1 MYLFFESLFLIGV
14 GIIALAGLWFLVR
27 LFRTPRRLWLPIM
40 VGLVGVAITATP
52 VIYTRVVETI
62 DLGEREQVVDGELH
76 LTLTG
81 WDRDSYEFLAQKRDI
96 VVLQMAN
103 ADVTD
108 ATLALLKGQ
117 VRLKSLD
124 LNGSQV
130 TDQGLVTLTEL
141 ESLESLKLRGTK
153 ITDVALQQLVDKLPK
168 LKQLD
173 LRQTTVSSEWID
185 SWKAAQPGRRVLK

>member
-1 MYLFFESLFLIGV
+1 MYNFFEALFLIGV
-14 GIIALAGLWFLVR
+14 GVVVLAGLWFLVR

-40 VGLVGVAITATP
+40 LGLVGLAITATP

-62 DLGEREQVVDGELH
+62 DLGEREQIVDGELH

-81 WDRDSYEFLAQKRDI
+81 WDRDSYEFLAYKRDI
-96 VVLQMAN
+96 AVLQMAN

-108 ATLALLKGQ
+108 ATLAFLKGQ
-117 VRLKSLD
+117 VRLKTLD
-124 LNGSQV
+124 LNDSQV
-130 TDQGLVTLTEL
+130 TDQGLAILAEVK
-141 ESLESLKLRGTK
+141 SLESMKLRGTK
-153 ITDVALQQLVDKLPK
+153 VTDAGLQQLFDSLPK

-173 LRQTTVSSEWID
+173 LRQTSVSSELID